1 MSTPANLLRLLGL
14 QYTFGTKG
22 NARLAK
28 KENYKK
34 VDPFDIDFI
43 IDAGELENT
52 PDGVILTLRKDKVGA
67 KITST
72 RALHYG
78 KITFEIQTAWSGG
91 VVTAAVLMGD
101 TSEEVDLEF
110 TGNALKTVQS
120 NIF

>member
-1 MSTPANLLRLLGL
+1 MP
-14 QYTFGTKG
+14 QYTFGRKG

-28 KENYKK
+28 KANYKK
-34 VDPFDIDFI
+34 VDPLNIDFI
-43 IDAGELENT
+43 IDTGELKNT
-52 PDGVILTLRKDKVGA
+52 PDGVILTLKKDKIGA

-78 KITFEIQTAWSGG
+78 KVTFEIQTAWSGG

-110 TGNALKTVQS
+110 TGNALKVVQS